1 MELAW
6 FVGVDWGSQT
16 HQACVIDVAGKL
28 LGERAF
34 EHGGQGL
41 SEMADWVV
49 SFAAG
54 AADQVGVAIETP
66 RGPVVESLMERGF
79 AVHAINP
86 KQLDRFRDR
95 LSPAGAK
102 DDRRDARVLASA
114 LRTDPHCLRR
124 LEPTDPAIVELREWS
139 RISEELTRER
149 TRQANRMR
157 EQLWRYYPQL
167 LAATSDDIAAP
178 WALALWRRLPTPAAA
193 QRVREA
199 TLAKLLQQHRIRRVD
214 AATLRER
221 LRAPAVR
228 VAPGAAEAAAHVRLV
243 AERLVLINRQLGHA
257 RRQLDRTSS
266 PRPHRRKTRTR
277 PPRPSQSRRHRRP
290 TRPSCSRCPASAPA
304 SSLRCLPRVVTRC
317 GGGTTTRFAVSAG
330 WRRSPGGR
338 ARACSSCAAW
348 LPTTGCA
355 TPPTTGLASPPTA
368 TRSAAP
374 SIRRCAA
381 AAMDTPAPCAQ
392 WPTACLTSPA
402 PCSATAPAST
412 RTVQDMSQRER
423 ATHALDRHSP
433 RLPESDDETA
443 RGRCGHVVCG
453 VSKSRWA
460 RLCVH
465 GDGPRPWAIPSPHAR
480 LHRRHDDAKRHLQNG
495 GESFSRGQKV
505 PFLLAIPRE
514 A

>member
-1 MELAW
+1 
-6 FVGVDWGSQT
+6 
-16 HQACVIDVAGKL
+16 
-28 LGERAF
+28 
-34 EHGGQGL
+34 
-41 SEMADWVV
+41 
-49 SFAAG
+49 
-54 AADQVGVAIETP
+54 
-66 RGPVVESLMERGF
+66 
-79 AVHAINP
+79 
-86 KQLDRFRDR
+86 
-95 LSPAGAK
+95 
-102 DDRRDARVLASA
+102 
-114 LRTDPHCLRR
+114 
-124 LEPTDPAIVELREWS
+124 
-139 RISEELTRER
+139 
-149 TRQANRMR
+149 MR

-178 WALALWRRLPTPAAA
+178 WALDLWRRLPTPAAA

-214 AATLRER
+214 AAAT
-221 LRAPAVR
+221 
-228 VAPGAAEAAAHVRLV
+228 
-243 AERLVLINRQLGHA
+243 
-257 RRQLDRTSS
+257 

-304 SSLRCLPRVVTRC
+304 SSLRCWPRVVTRC

-330 WRRSPGGR
+330 WRRSPGVR

-412 RTVQDMSQRER
+412 RTVQEMSQRER

-433 RLPESDDETA
+433 RLPESDDETD

-465 GDGPRPWAIPSPHAR
+465 GDGRVHGPS
-480 LHRRHDDAKRHLQNG
+480 RHLTPTSIAVTTTRKG
-495 GESFSRGQKV
+495 TCKMVGS
-505 PFLLAIPRE
+505 PFLLAIPSSPTSTLGLSDNLPTS